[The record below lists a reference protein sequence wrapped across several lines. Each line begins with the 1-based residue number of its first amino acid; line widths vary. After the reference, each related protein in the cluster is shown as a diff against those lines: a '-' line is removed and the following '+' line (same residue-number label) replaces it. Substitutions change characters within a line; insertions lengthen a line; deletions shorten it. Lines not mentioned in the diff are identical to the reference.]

1 MMPDSKEAKEKV
13 EVKRTRTIEV
23 EPEDLMAT
31 CVCRKVA
38 MIVRGGKRKLDTLEV
53 VSAAVRE
60 SCLNVCDCKAVLVN
74 VTRKPHD

>member
-1 MMPDSKEAKEKV
+1 MLDGKEAKEKA

-38 MIVRGGKRKLDTLEV
+38 MVVRGGKRRLDTLDA

-60 SCLNVCDCKAVLVN
+60 SCLNVCECKAVLVN